1 MALAI
6 AGNGIMREFVWL
18 ECTVC
23 GWRNYRAQKE
33 TRGSDRLERFKFC
46 FNRKSCG
53 KHTLHKE
60 NRKK

>member
-1 MALAI
+1 
-6 AGNGIMREFVWL
+6 MREFVWL

-33 TRGSDRLERFKFC
+33 TRGSDRLERNKFC

-53 KHTLHKE
+53 KHTPHKE